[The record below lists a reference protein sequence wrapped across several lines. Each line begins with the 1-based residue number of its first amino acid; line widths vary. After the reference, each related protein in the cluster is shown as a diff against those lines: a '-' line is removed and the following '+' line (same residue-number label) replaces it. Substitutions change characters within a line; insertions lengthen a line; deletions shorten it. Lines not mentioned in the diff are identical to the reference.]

1 MPRKAKKKQYFT
13 QETENAIIRYNEQKN
28 PAIRNRI
35 YNEHIRAPFE
45 KLAENIIHTFK
56 FYYFDVPSEDVKHE
70 VVSFLVLNMH
80 KFKEGKGKAFSYFSI
95 VAKII

>member
-13 QETENAIIRYNEQKN
+13 QETEDAIIRYNEQNN

-45 KLAENIIHTFK
+45 K
-56 FYYFDVPSEDVKHE
+56 
-70 VVSFLVLNMH
+70 
-80 KFKEGKGKAFSYFSI
+80 
-95 VAKII
+95 

>member
-13 QETENAIIRYNEQKN
+13 QETEDAIIRYNEQSN

-70 VVSFLVLNMH
+70 VVSFLVLKRDHVYLKSHYLRM
-80 KFKEGKGKAFSYFSI
+80 A
-95 VAKII
+95 